1 MIFCMLT
8 VGTYAVGTVTIIVTY
23 SEKRDLTEIFMNTE
37 ILAWIDSSVYAEYNG
52 VHFKEKH

>member
-8 VGTYAVGTVTIIVTY
+8 TCAVGTVTIIVTY

-37 ILAWIDSSVYAEYNG
+37 ILAWIDACSSVYSGYNG
-52 VHFKEKH
+52 VNFKEKH